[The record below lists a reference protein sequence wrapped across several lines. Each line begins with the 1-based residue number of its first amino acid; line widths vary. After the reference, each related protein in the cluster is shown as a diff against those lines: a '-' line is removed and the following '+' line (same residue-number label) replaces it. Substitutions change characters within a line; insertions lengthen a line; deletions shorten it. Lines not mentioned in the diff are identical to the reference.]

1 MHLLDHAGTPVDSDF
16 SLGFLNGEPCIVIES
31 SGGASS
37 TRPRRNP
44 EYNQLVALLLVRL
57 RAARVHITRIFLDSA
72 KVAEL
77 PLSERLVEFGQPYP
91 INLAGEE
98 PEDLRKAIG
107 RSVALMHRDP
117 GASSSGN
124 AQKRLR
130 ICLSRRVEA
139 DELVT
144 ASPANSAVPEDVSL
158 LPGLTETERAY
169 MRTARIG
176 QGDFRDQLLKRY
188 GARCPVTGIENTEL
202 LIASHIKPW
211 RACSNAERLDPE
223 NGILLSALA
232 DKLFDRGLLS
242 FSDDGGSILSPLLST
257 ADQLVVSKMLQRK
270 PALTERNREYLD
282 YHRRAVFQATAGAS
296 PSSRMNSRLSENRP

>member
-1 MHLLDHAGTPVDSDF
+1 MHLLDDAGAAIDSDF

-44 EYNQLVALLLVRL
+44 HYNQLVAVLLSRL
-57 RAARVHITRIFLDSA
+57 RTSEVHITRIFLDSA
-72 KVAEL
+72 KVAAR
-77 PLSERLVEFGQPYP
+77 PLSERLVELVQPYP
-91 INLAGEE
+91 INLAGVDPDE
-98 PEDLRKAIG
+98 LRKAIG

-117 GASSSGN
+117 GASSAGN

-139 DELVT
+139 EELVT
-144 ASPANSAVPEDVSL
+144 ASPANSAMSDDESL

-188 GARCPVTGIENTEL
+188 DARCPVTGIENTEL
-202 LIASHIKPW
+202 LVASHIKPW
-211 RACSNAERLDPE
+211 HECSNAERLDPD

-242 FSDDGGSILSPLLST
+242 FSDDGGSILSPQLS
-257 ADQLVVSKMLQRK
+257 ASDQILVSKMLQRK
-270 PALTERNREYLD
+270 PALTHRNREYLD

-296 PSSRMNSRLSENRP
+296 PSRRPKARLPETGN